1 MTGALATH
9 YARALAD
16 AVFGPRSGLSP
27 QDAVE
32 QLRSIESLISGSKE
46 LHRVLL
52 SPAVVKTRKEAIL
65 SKLAKELG
73 LNHLIRN
80 FILVVVSHRRT
91 SELSAMRQQFE
102 GLVDERLGWIPAE
115 ISSAREL
122 TPQQKEQIE
131 GVLGAKLGK
140 FIRPT
145 YKVEPQLLAG
155 IRARVAS
162 REYDASL
169 RGKLEGMRQMLDVT
183 HSVGSTI

>member
-1 MTGALATH
+1 MTDALATH
-9 YARALAD
+9 YARALVD
-16 AVFGPRSGLSP
+16 AVFGERSGLSP

-52 SPAVVKTRKEAIL
+52 SPAVVKARKQAVV
-65 SKLAKELG
+65 SKLAEELG
-73 LNHLIRN
+73 LNQLIRN

-91 SELSAMRQQFE
+91 YELNAMRQQFE
-102 GLVDERLGWIPAE
+102 ALVDERLGWVPAE
-115 ISSAREL
+115 ISSAKEL
-122 TPQQKEQIE
+122 TREQKEQVE
-131 GVLGAKLGK
+131 RVLGTKLGK

-162 REYDASL
+162 REYDASV
-169 RGKLEGMRQMLDVT
+169 RGKLEEMRQALEAT
-183 HSVGSTI
+183 

>member
-1 MTGALATH
+1 MTDALATH

-16 AVFGPRSGLSP
+16 AVFGSRSDLSP

-32 QLRSIESLISGSKE
+32 QLRSIDSLISGSKE
-46 LHRVLL
+46 LQRVLL
-52 SPAVVKTRKEAIL
+52 SPAVVKARKQAVV
-65 SKLAKELG
+65 SKLAGELG

-91 SELSAMRQQFE
+91 YELSAMRQQFE
-102 GLVDERLGWIPAE
+102 ALVDERLGWVPAE

-122 TPQQKEQIE
+122 TRQQKEQIE
-131 GVLGAKLGK
+131 RALGTKLGK

-145 YKVEPQLLAG
+145 YRVEPQLLAG

-162 REYDASL
+162 REYDASV
-169 RGKLEGMRQMLDVT
+169 RGKLEEMRQMLEAT
-183 HSVGSTI
+183 

>member
-1 MTGALATH
+1 MTDALATH

-16 AVFGPRSGLSP
+16 AVFGPRSDLSP

-32 QLRSIESLISGSKE
+32 QLRSIDSLISGSKE
-46 LHRVLL
+46 LQRVLL
-52 SPAVVKTRKEAIL
+52 SPAVVKTRKQAVV
-65 SKLAKELG
+65 SKLAEELG

-91 SELSAMRQQFE
+91 YGLSGMRQQFE
-102 GLVDERLGWIPAE
+102 ALVDERLGWVPAE

-122 TPQQKEQIE
+122 TSQQKEEIE
-131 GVLGAKLGK
+131 RALGTKLGK

-162 REYDASL
+162 REYDASV
-169 RGKLEGMRQMLDVT
+169 RGKLEDMRQMLET
-183 HSVGSTI
+183 T